1 MKVLFIGGTGN
12 ISTPSSKLAI
22 EQGIELWHI
31 NRGLSPAIAGV
42 KTLQCDINDTEKLR
56 TLLASHQ
63 WDCVVNWIAFT
74 PVDVLRD
81 IELFLG
87 KTAQYIFISSASCYE
102 SPPSSPFITEST
114 PLNNPFWQY
123 SRDKIACEHAL
134 MEAYST
140 QGFPATIV
148 RPSHTYS
155 TVIPIAIGGWT
166 EYTAI
171 DRIKR
176 GLPVVVHGDGSSLWV
191 LTHADDF
198 ARGFLGLIG
207 NKASLGEAYHLTSDE
222 VLTWNQ
228 IYQHIGLAVGVE
240 PTLVH
245 VTSDTICRFDSEYV
259 GSLLGDKAAS
269 VIFDNRKIKQLLPHF
284 QCTIPFAQGITQTL
298 QWFEDDSARQV
309 INTQDNHLMDTL
321 IARELS
327 QLP

>member
-1 MKVLFIGGTGN
+1 VKVLFIGGTGN

-134 MEAYST
+134 M
-140 QGFPATIV
+140 
-148 RPSHTYS
+148 
-155 TVIPIAIGGWT
+155 
-166 EYTAI
+166 
-171 DRIKR
+171 
-176 GLPVVVHGDGSSLWV
+176 
-191 LTHADDF
+191 
-198 ARGFLGLIG
+198 
-207 NKASLGEAYHLTSDE
+207 
-222 VLTWNQ
+222 
-228 IYQHIGLAVGVE
+228 
-240 PTLVH
+240 
-245 VTSDTICRFDSEYV
+245 
-259 GSLLGDKAAS
+259 
-269 VIFDNRKIKQLLPHF
+269 
-284 QCTIPFAQGITQTL
+284 
-298 QWFEDDSARQV
+298 
-309 INTQDNHLMDTL
+309 
-321 IARELS
+321 
-327 QLP
+327 